1 MSRRCGFGAARIGV
15 MGVAMLAATA
25 GLAATWVV
33 PSVTAADVVGF
44 GPKWSLC
51 GLGMGLAIGG
61 AMWSRLSPA
70 GGLLAFSAG
79 ALLMAAGCN

>member
-1 MSRRCGFGAARIGV
+1 MV
-15 MGVAMLAATA
+15 VAMLAATA
-25 GLAATWVV
+25 MLAVTWVA
-33 PSVTAADVVGF
+33 PGVTAADAAGF

-61 AMWSRLSPA
+61 AIWGRVSPA